1 MFFRKLLLLED
12 TVLAWTDGAAVVVLG
27 KGKKIKFAWG
37 KSYVK
42 LATHLLLFEVDL
54 VVDAHCKATV
64 VRSILF
70 DACALFCNAPNTFLP
85 L

>member
-27 KGKKIKFAWG
+27 KGKKIKCAWG

-54 VVDAHCKATV
+54 VVDASVIRGWPFNFNK
-64 VRSILF
+64 VR
-70 DACALFCNAPNTFLP
+70 T
-85 L
+85 